1 MGHIMDIPEITLS
14 QSELKLVAEIDEF
27 KGKWQ
32 ALRSLAPDQLQALR
46 KVATIESIGS
56 STRIEGAR
64 LSDAEVEELLSG
76 LQVTRVHSRDE
87 AEVAG
92 YAECMELVFGSYAE
106 IPIDENHIKQLHQ
119 LLLKYVSRDAR
130 HRGDY
135 KKLPNHVEAFD
146 QDGKSVGVVFET
158 ASPFDTPRLMAELA
172 DWLQK
177 ESRDRAMHPL
187 LTIAVFIV
195 HFLAIHPFQDG
206 NGRLSRILTT
216 LMLLRAGYHYVPYA
230 SLEHIIETSKEPY
243 YLALRRT
250 QKTIYT
256 DNSTIMAWLS
266 FFLRCLRQQ
275 IAVLE
280 KKIQDEEKL
289 TRLAPLSRD
298 LLQLARERG
307 RLTVRDAVKLSGANR
322 NTIKRHL
329 RELVRRGMLHQEG
342 QAKGTWYRP
351 A

>member
-1 MGHIMDIPEITLS
+1 MDHIMDIPEIKLS
-14 QSELKLVAEIDEF
+14 QSEIKLVAEIDEF

-32 ALRSLAPDQLQALR
+32 VLSSLAPDQLQALR

-56 STRIEGAR
+56 STRIEGAK
-64 LSDAEVEELLSG
+64 LSDREVEELLTG
-76 LQVTRVHSRDE
+76 LQTMRLHSRDE

-92 YAECMELVFGSYAE
+92 YAECMELVFESYAE
-106 IPIDENHIKQLHQ
+106 ISPDENHIKQLHQ
-119 LLLKYVSRDAR
+119 LLLKHVSKDAR
-130 HRGDY
+130 HRGEY

-146 QDGKSVGVVFET
+146 QNGKSVGVVFET
-158 ASPFDTPRLMAELA
+158 ASPFNTPQLMADLV

-177 ESRDRAMHPL
+177 ESQDQLMHPL
-187 LTIAVFIV
+187 LTIAIFIV

-206 NGRLSRILTT
+206 NGRLSRILTI
-216 LMLLRAGYHYVPYA
+216 LLLLRAGYGYVPYA
-230 SLEHIIETSKEPY
+230 SLEHIIEKNKEQY

-275 IAVLE
+275 VAVLE

-289 TRLAPLSRD
+289 TELAPLSKD
-298 LLQLARERG
+298 LLQLVRQRG

-322 NTIKRHL
+322 NTIKRHIGN
-329 RELVRRGMLHQEG
+329 LVRRGMLHQEG
-342 QAKGTWYRP
+342 QGKGTWYRP